1 MLDRLTYKSQRRNK
15 TAFYASDFGKS
26 TLDLYFQFKGEEAT
40 NPPKWYDT
48 LKWGAGNGVEASLL
62 NILKEN
68 GIVEQD
74 YDQKLHGKIDI
85 EREGVSIHG
94 YIDAKAKDGTPIE
107 IKSINNANKFDIRK
121 YENNLPRENYV
132 GQLAVY
138 IDALGLDRGRLLV
151 CSIDGLHRFEFDC
164 IRLGGRRFK
173 CGETVVDLDK
183 EYKRWANLWNDNVK
197 KDTPPDIFQY
207 RYKIPVDEINWKMLS
222 KTDISKA
229 RNGQKVIGDWQIQY
243 SDYKDKI
250 VALQGSELGYSLE
263 EIAKIKELTAG
274 YTTW

>member
-15 TAFYASDFGKS
+15 TAFYASDYGKS

-48 LKWGAGNGVEASLL
+48 LKWGAGNGVEAALL

-68 GIVEQD
+68 GVVEQD

-138 IDALGLDRGRLLV
+138 IDALGVDRGRLLV
-151 CSIDGLHRFEFDC
+151 CSIDGLHRFEFEC
-164 IRLGGRRFK
+164 TRLGGRRFK

-183 EYKRWANLWNDNVK
+183 EYERWANLWNNHVS
-197 KDTPPDIFQY
+197 KDEAPDIFQY
-207 RYKIPVDEINWKMLS
+207 RYKIPVEEINWKVLS

-274 YTTW
+274 YTNW